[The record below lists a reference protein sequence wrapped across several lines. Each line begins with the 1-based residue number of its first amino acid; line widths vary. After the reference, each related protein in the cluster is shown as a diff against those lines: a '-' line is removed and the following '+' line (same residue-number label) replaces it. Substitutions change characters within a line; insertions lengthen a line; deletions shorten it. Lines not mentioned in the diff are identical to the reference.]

1 MKTIGLIGG
10 LSWES
15 TAEYY
20 RFINREVQQRL
31 GGVHSARLLL
41 FSFDFASIEALQTAG
56 KWEAAQTA
64 IENAALSLKRAGA
77 DCLVICSNTMHCQAE
92 AVERAAGLPLLHIAD
107 ATAAA
112 VLAAGH
118 RCVGL
123 LATRY
128 TMEQDFYKGRL
139 MRRHGLDVLV
149 PDEADRALVHR
160 VIYEELVRG
169 VVTERSRADYRAV
182 IAKLVERGA
191 EAVILGCTEIM
202 MLVKPEDSPVPLF
215 DTTAIHAHA
224 AVAFAL
230 EDA

>member
-15 TAEYY
+15 TTEYY
-20 RFINREVQQRL
+20 RLINREVQKRL

-41 FSFDFASIEALQTAG
+41 FSFDFAAIEALQAAG
-56 KWEAAQTA
+56 KWEAAQAA
-64 IENAALSLKRAGA
+64 IEDAALSLKRAGA

-118 RCVGL
+118 RRVGL

-139 MRRHGLDVLV
+139 MRRHDLDVLI

-160 VIYEELVRG
+160 VIYEELVCG
-169 VVTERSRADYRAV
+169 VVKQRSRDEYRAV

-202 MLVKPEDSPVPLF
+202 MLVKPEHSAVPLF